1 MRASKFGDDFLG
13 LGKFLA
19 AAKKFFREEAG
30 EIIGAYFD
38 GEKLFVVRLTEK
50 FETVELDAYGEEL
63 EQLAEKISLT
73 CKERA
78 WKTSAVGFCL
88 REEDVVTFQTE
99 VGNLPEKEI
108 PAMVKSWAAAQAGN
122 DAAFSFAKVG
132 EELWMETLPRTRLEE
147 ICAAFGKFGLNLR
160 GLSAMPADSL
170 TKVAPFDR
178 TEFISE
184 VVRNKKAPNLLEA
197 RASVWSWQRISQA
210 AATVFLIALTVATVE
225 TLLDYTEA
233 SEALEA
239 AELAV
244 DDLREDVALKK
255 AVDADIDELH
265 RLNALAAAQA
275 DTSPTFNLLINL
287 GKTADKTIR
296 LTTVRVDKDSLEL
309 EGLGDTPDAVKDY
322 LARVK
327 DFAAQKARLESS
339 SERDDGDI
347 AFVIRC
353 HF

>member
-1 MRASKFGDDFLG
+1 MK
-13 LGKFLA
+13 KFLA

-30 EIIGAYFD
+30 EVIGAYFD

-50 FETVELDAYGEEL
+50 FETVELDAYGAEL

-88 REEDVVTFQTE
+88 REEDAVTYQQA
-99 VGNLPEKEI
+99 VGNLPKKEI

-122 DAAFSFAKVG
+122 DAAFSFARTND
-132 EELWMETLPRTRLEE
+132 ELWMETLPRTRLEE
-147 ICAAFGKFGLNLR
+147 FCAAFGKFGLNLR
-160 GLSAMPADSL
+160 GLSVMPADSL

-178 TEFISE
+178 TAFISE

-210 AATVFLIALTVATVE
+210 AAAVFLIALTVATVK
-225 TLLDYTEA
+225 TLLDYSEA
-233 SEALEA
+233 SDELEEAK
-239 AELAV
+239 LAV
-244 DDLREDVALKK
+244 DDLSEDVALKK
-255 AVDADIDELH
+255 AVDADIARLH
-265 RLNALAAAQA
+265 RLNDLAAAQA

-309 EGLGDTPDAVKDY
+309 EGLADAPDAVKDY

-327 DFAAQKARLESS
+327 DFAAQKAQLESS